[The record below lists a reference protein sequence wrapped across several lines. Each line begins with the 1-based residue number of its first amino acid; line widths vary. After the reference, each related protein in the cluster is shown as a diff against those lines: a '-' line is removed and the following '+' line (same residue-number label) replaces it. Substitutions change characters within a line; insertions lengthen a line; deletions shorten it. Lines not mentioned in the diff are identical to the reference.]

1 MWADLPNQAINHASV
16 AVTSA
21 AVVAV
26 TATGAIPQLGFIHEH
41 SGEAFALDIADLFR
55 DTILLPA
62 AFQSAREVMD
72 RTDLDIERHTRRTTG
87 ELMRKERVIYKMIDR
102 IKALFQ
108 DVAPLEMGSAEPE
121 AAWLDRPENSLPDLD
136 EADVHD
142 ANEGEGYTQ

>member
-1 MWADLPNQAINHASV
+1 M
-16 AVTSA
+16 
-21 AVVAV
+21 AV

-72 RTDLDIERHTRRTTG
+72 RPDLDIERHTRRTTG
-87 ELMRKERVIYKMIDR
+87 ELLRKERVISKMIDR
-102 IKALFQ
+102 IKTLFQ
-108 DVAPLEMGSAEPE
+108 DVAPLEMGSDEPE
-121 AAWLDRPENSLPDLD
+121 EAWPDGPENAVADLD

-142 ANEGEGYTQ
+142 ANAGEGYTQ